1 MEAEEIEVEEV
12 EVEEDETHFYK
23 KTINTKIFYNL
34 IIFSIKYIFL
44 DKFCEDTNY

>member
-34 IIFSIKYIFL
+34 IIYLIY
-44 DKFCEDTNY
+44 

>member
-34 IIFSIKYIFL
+34 IIYIIKL
-44 DKFCEDTNY
+44 